1 MGAVEFIVAITFS
14 RIAVNLLEVITVNFY
29 KWSAKKAIIV
39 NILIINRN
47 LTLYDT
53 RNPSALLFH

>member
-1 MGAVEFIVAITFS
+1 MGLVELILAITFS

-29 KWSAKKAIIV
+29 KWSAKKHIIV
-39 NILIINRN
+39 NILIINHN

-53 RNPSALLFH
+53 QNPST